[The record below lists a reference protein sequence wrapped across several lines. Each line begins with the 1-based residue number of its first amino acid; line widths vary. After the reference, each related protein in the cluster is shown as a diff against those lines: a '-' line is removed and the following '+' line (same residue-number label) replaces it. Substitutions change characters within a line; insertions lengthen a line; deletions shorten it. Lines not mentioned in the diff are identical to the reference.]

1 MADEFEYNPDDFMI
15 ESEAEQPKIIQKV
28 KHSIA
33 SEVCPNCFSENSVF
47 MEPHSGMVCKKCS
60 AVVKSFITTKHN
72 FATTDDSNGIGYS
85 RCGGPVNPFL
95 ARSNGSIT
103 VGIGNK
109 RAEKVQR
116 WTALDY
122 RQRTLW
128 LVYQKMKH
136 IAQANNIPTLVLM
149 ESKILYKALS
159 SKEIITRAMPK
170 LALEATCFFKACNIH
185 KLGRTHKEVAKM
197 FGVPVSYMTEG
208 INKFN
213 RLMMDTIHQDTL
225 TSSETST
232 VPSYISRYCNLL
244 LMNHKHVKVAN
255 AIAKNTILMGIL
267 CESIPTSI
275 AVASIY
281 FMIQFYQIKL
291 PIDEIIQRLKIN
303 GAKLEIDEKKI
314 KKRKKTSDKALMAEL
329 TNQSDVTISKTY
341 KKMQPWKEIITANI
355 KLSDNA
361 LDIKVSEIKPKLIK

>member
-1 MADEFEYNPDDFMI
+1 MADEFDYNPDDFAL
-15 ESEAEQPKIIQKV
+15 ESDAKQVFTPEEKR
-28 KHSIA
+28 SLS
-33 SEVCPNCFSENSVF
+33 SEECPNCFSACSLF
-47 MEPHSGMVCKKCS
+47 IEPKSGTICKNCS
-60 AVVKSFITTKHN
+60 IVVKRFITTKHN
-72 FATTDDSNGIGYS
+72 FATTDDSNGVGYS

-128 LVYQKMKH
+128 LVYQKMKN
-136 IAQANNIPTLVLM
+136 IALKHNIPTLVLM

-213 RLMMDTIHQDTL
+213 RLMMDTIHQSTL
-225 TSSETST
+225 HSSETAT

-244 LMNHKHVKVAN
+244 LMNNKHIKVAN
-255 AIAKNTILMGIL
+255 AIAHNTLLMGIL

-281 FMIQFYQIKL
+281 FMIQNYKIKL
-291 PIDEIIQRLKIN
+291 PINEIIERLKIN
-303 GAKLEIDEKKI
+303 GSTLEVDEKKI
-314 KKRKKTSDKALMAEL
+314 KKRKKTCDKALMAEL

-341 KKMQPWKEIITANI
+341 KKMQPWKDIITANI
-355 KLSDNA
+355 KLSKNA
-361 LDIKVSEIKPKLIK
+361 LDIHVSEIKPKFVS